1 MPVSTRASKV
11 SGKADERTIL
21 FDTATTHDPVKKE
34 WIRNYIV
41 NRAGVLQARP
51 PNEILQSP
59 PALVHKLA
67 ECVSDIINK
76 PEHFPEANVAVLKL
90 STPLEWAAE
99 LYWHT
104 TDNCRALCA
113 RTKAPKDLAKY
124 AVEKL
129 SNSFTVYLAFVDDQ
143 LYPGSGTQVNRKSN
157 NGGRRRQLDRSLN
170 RTP

>member
-1 MPVSTRASKV
+1 MPFSNR
-11 SGKADERTIL
+11 EEPTIL
-21 FDTATTHDPVKKE
+21 FNTATRNPVKKE
-34 WIRNYIV
+34 WIRKYID
-41 NRAGVLQARP
+41 NRAGILQARP
-51 PNEILQSP
+51 PKSILQSP

-67 ECVSDIINK
+67 ECVSDIINN
-76 PEHFPEANVAVLKL
+76 PEHFPEANVAILKL

-129 SNSFTVYLAFVDDQ
+129 SDSFTVYLAFVDNQ
-143 LYPGSGTQVNRKSN
+143 LYPGSGTQVKDKSN
-157 NGGRRRQLDRSLN
+157 NGGRRRQLNRSLT
-170 RTP
+170 RAP